1 MTRAP
6 ATPAVLPA
14 LPDRTPPSNLALVAT
29 CTRGTEEVLADE
41 LRTILGDDL
50 RLKVERGAVR
60 FASDLEGAYRTC
72 LWSRV
77 ASRILCVVGR
87 FECPHADALY
97 DGIASVDWLVH
108 LEPDSTIAVD
118 FVGVSP
124 GIRNS
129 HFGALKVKD
138 AIVDQVRDRTGKR
151 PSIDLERPDVRI
163 NLHLRDRNATVSIDL
178 SGAPLHRRGH
188 GREGGIAPLKENL
201 AAAILLLSGWPE
213 LAAAGAPLVDP
224 MCGSG
229 TFLLEAGGIA
239 LDRAPGL
246 GRKTWGFTWW
256 PPHDRALWKRLVE
269 EARACAKDGGVTL
282 IGADSDP
289 RMVTLTRQNAKR
301 AGLDVRVRRQDL
313 ADSWPPAEQLDEPPR
328 GLFVTNPPYG
338 ERLEDEEGAA
348 RIGKMLGQVL
358 RRRYL
363 GWFAVV
369 LAGSR
374 PLANGIGL
382 KARKHQLWNGPIECR
397 LLGID
402 ISDRPVLGDGLPG

>member
-1 MTRAP
+1 M
-6 ATPAVLPA
+6 
-14 LPDRTPPSNLALVAT
+14 
-29 CTRGTEEVLADE
+29 ADE
-41 LRTILGDDL
+41 LRHILGHEL
-50 RLKVERGAVR
+50 RLKVERGAVK
-60 FASDLEGAYRTC
+60 FEGNLEAAYRAC

-77 ASRILCVVGR
+77 ASRVLLVIRQFPCR
-87 FECPHADALY
+87 HAEALY
-97 DGIASVDWLVH
+97 EGIADIDWLVH
-108 LEPDSTIAVD
+108 LEPDSTLSVE

-138 AIVDQVRDRTGKR
+138 AIVDQMRQRTGRR
-151 PSIDLERPDVRI
+151 PTVDLDRPDIRVHV
-163 NLHLRDRNATVSIDL
+163 HLRNEQASVSIDL

-188 GREGGIAPLKENL
+188 GREGGVAPLKENL
-201 AAAILLLSGWPE
+201 AAAILLLSGWRE

-246 GRKTWGFTWW
+246 QRKTWGFTWW
-256 PPHDRALWKRLVE
+256 PPHDATLWRVLQAEAQDRAE
-269 EARACAKDGGVTL
+269 ECTAEVTL
-282 IGADSDP
+282 IGSDSDP

-301 AGLDVRVRRQDL
+301 AGLDLRVRRQDL
-313 ADSWPPAEQLDEPPR
+313 SDSWPPAEQLEDPPR

-338 ERLEDEEGAA
+338 ERLEDEEGAL

-358 RRRYL
+358 RHRYL

-382 KARKHQLWNGPIECR
+382 KARKHPLWNGPIECR

-402 ISDRPVLGDGLPG
+402 ISDRPVLGEGLPTT